1 MALVLPKLD
10 DKPFS
15 QIAEEGRLL
24 IPSSA
29 PEWTD
34 HNVHDPGI
42 TFVELFAWLAEIEHY
57 RLNRTATSS
66 YQRFFSLMGL
76 TPLPAR
82 AAEVVV
88 PFEFRNLTTSLLLPA
103 NTVVTAIG
111 VESIPFQ
118 TIRDQFLTKTK
129 LTKIVTHAGDRQIVQ
144 TTADGEEP
152 GHYDAFGPAPVVGDF
167 LLLEF
172 DAWFTEPET
181 QLEIT
186 LFEGDLPAPRK
197 PLTAAAPGF
206 VPSATVRWEYRRRSI
221 GFPNPEWEPIEVIRD
236 GTLSF
241 SRSGD
246 LIFKVPEAAST
257 IDFKQIRA
265 LLTAG
270 RYEIPPRIVSI
281 RTNTIR
287 ARQVEN
293 IVNED
298 LGVGLGTADQTVRL
312 KKYPL
317 FLNTDVND
325 GPFQVGEVLDWR
337 ALINRLNSAES
348 FPAAQK
354 KTLSYIY
361 SQLDA
366 DAKRVI
372 ELHKPPNSLNQPTD
386 EEKYTLAR
394 AFSTLIERSDFYQR
408 AQSEGITVPEDDRKA
423 FQEQR
428 GRKTSEV
435 RRSNRSILQKVFRD
449 LFLSDRL
456 EIQTSIPG
464 VIADDEGL
472 KWRTWD
478 SVESFEKSSP
488 DDNHYIFDTQTGIIR
503 FGNGLNGRA
512 PNVSELI
519 RARFYRYSQLDKGN
533 LPANRLW
540 TINLPSLQGIGI
552 SKRKN
557 ITAAVGGRAQE
568 TIEETK
574 SRSREVFR
582 KETAVLTAKDYETL
596 VKNTPGL
603 RVARVKVLPN
613 FNPKLPC
620 LKLPGV
626 VTILVEPHAAPR
638 KAFPNVVSSEAS
650 DGFLNT
656 VRNYLE
662 NRRLVTTDIHVIG
675 PHYIAVNVSCRVFLK
690 KRVAEGES
698 LKKIKEALSKF
709 FDPVFGGP
717 EKGQGWPFGRSV
729 FPSEVS
735 QQISRLPGVDYVTT
749 VRVNNLNAG
758 VALKLRYNE
767 LPKPGEHTITMVPY
781 EDRERVAEPGDGHNG
796 CD

>member
-15 QIAEEGRLL
+15 QIAEEARLL

-57 RLNRTATSS
+57 RLNRTATTS

-76 TPLPAR
+76 TPFPAR

-88 PFEFRNLTTSLLLPA
+88 PFEFINLTTSLLLPA
-103 NTVVTAIG
+103 NTGLAAVG

-152 GHYDAFGPAPVVGDF
+152 GHYDAFGHAPVAGDF

-172 DAWFTEPET
+172 DEWFTEPET

-197 PLTAAAPGF
+197 PLTEAAPGF
-206 VPSATVRWEYRRRSI
+206 LPSATVRWEYRRRSI
-221 GFPNPEWEPIEVIRD
+221 GFPSREWEPLEVIRD

-246 LIFKVPEAAST
+246 LIFKVPEDASAT
-257 IDFKQIRA
+257 DSKQIRA

-293 IVNED
+293 IVNEA
-298 LGVGLGTADQTVRL
+298 LGGGLGSADQTVRL

-317 FLNTDVND
+317 FVNTDVSD
-325 GPFQVGEVLDWR
+325 GPFQVGEVVDWR

-361 SQLDA
+361 SQLDD
-366 DAKRVI
+366 DAKRTI
-372 ELHKPPNSLNQPTD
+372 DLYKPPNNPNDPTD
-386 EEKYTLAR
+386 EEKYTLGR
-394 AFSTLIERSDFYQR
+394 AFNSLIESSDFYQR
-408 AQSEGITVPEDDRKA
+408 AQFEGITISEDDLKA

-428 GRKTSEV
+428 CQKRSEV
-435 RRSNRSILQKVFRD
+435 RRSNRLILQKVFRD

-456 EIQTSIPG
+456 EIQTSVPG
-464 VIADDEGL
+464 VVADEGL

-478 SVESFEKSSP
+478 NVESFEKSTP
-488 DDNHYIFDTQTGIIR
+488 DDNHYVFDSQTGIIH
-503 FGNGLNGRA
+503 FGNGLNGRV

-519 RARFYRYSQLDKGN
+519 RARFYRYSQLEKGN

-552 SKRKN
+552 NKRKN

-568 TIEETK
+568 TIDETK

-596 VKNTPGL
+596 VKSTPGL

-613 FNPKLPC
+613 FNPNLPC

-626 VTILVEPHAAPR
+626 VTILVEPHPAPR
-638 KAFPNVVSSEAS
+638 KAFPNAVSSEAS
-650 DGFLNT
+650 AGFLST

-662 NRRLVTTDIHVIG
+662 NRRMVTTDVHVIG
-675 PHYIAVNVSCRVFLK
+675 PAYVAVNVSCRVFLK

-698 LKKIKEALSKF
+698 LRKIKEALSNF

-749 VRVNNLNAG
+749 VKVNDLNAG

-767 LPKPGEHTITMVPY
+767 LPKPGEHAITMVPF
-781 EDRERVAEPGDGHNG
+781 EDRERFAEVG
-796 CD
+796 